1 MRNKPVRLYALSCLI
16 CIPAFGAGIQSQ
28 EIIRNVEQK
37 LSEKQTVTARFEEL
51 YVWKLTGEK
60 QSIKGEFNLKGEN
73 RFRITTEDQLIV
85 SDGKTLWTYSKPAGR
100 VLIDKVENAEND
112 WLPQKLF
119 LKTRKEFR
127 HRLSGEETLQA
138 RKCYVIEFDAENEDS
153 YITKMKVW
161 VDEET
166 WLPGK
171 IEQTDISKNKTVYTL
186 SEIKAGLEL
195 EDSLFEF
202 KPPEGTEII
211 DLR

>member
-1 MRNKPVRLYALSCLI
+1 MRNSSIRRSALLCLF
-16 CIPAFGAGIQSQ
+16 CMPALGAAIGSQ

-37 LSEKQTVTARFEEL
+37 LTEKQTVTARFEEL

-60 QSIKGEFNLKGEN
+60 QTIKGEFDLKGES

-100 VLIDKVENAEND
+100 VLVDRIENAEND

-127 HRLSGEETLQA
+127 HRLSGEETLQG
-138 RKCYVIEFDAENEDS
+138 RKCYVIDFDAEKEDS

-161 VDEET
+161 VDAES

-171 IEQTDISKNKTVYTL
+171 IEQIDISRNKTVYTL
-186 SEIKAGLEL
+186 SDIKTGMEL

-202 KPPEGTEII
+202 KPPENAEII

>member
-1 MRNKPVRLYALSCLI
+1 MRNTSIRLYSLLCLI
-16 CIPAFGAGIQSQ
+16 CAPAFGAGIQSQ
-28 EIIRNVEQK
+28 EIIQNVEK
-37 LSEKQTVTARFEEL
+37 NLSEKQTVTARFEEL

-60 QSIKGEFNLKGEN
+60 QTIKGEFNLKGEN
-73 RFRITTEDQLIV
+73 RFRITTDDQLIV

-127 HRLSGEETLQA
+127 HRLSGEETFQG
-138 RKCYVIEFDAENEDS
+138 RKCYVLDFDAENEDS

-161 VDEET
+161 VDAES

-171 IEQTDISKNKTVYTL
+171 IEQTDISRNKTIYTL
-186 SEIKAGLEL
+186 SEIKTGMEL

-202 KPPEGTEII
+202 KPPEGVEII